1 MVYWN
6 VVLMV
11 YNMLAVH
18 VLRLDLGVISI
29 SHVIVGLTGV
39 LQGYP
44 RLTFFRHFAGEG
56 HRGFLEDVRVA
67 ILDQLYGNRRQRKSF
82 FSNCQL
88 LNLSLRRNR

>member
-1 MVYWN
+1 MFV
-6 VVLMV
+6 V

-18 VLRLDLGVISI
+18 VLRLDLGLIII

-56 HRGFLEDVRVA
+56 HRGFFEDVRVA
-67 ILDQLYGNRRQRKSF
+67 ILDKLYGNRRQRKSF
-82 FSNCQL
+82 FSYCFYL
-88 LNLSLRRNR
+88 